1 MNQYKD
7 ELKSLKI
14 KEKNQEV
21 YINDM
26 NVETNS
32 KIKEITL

>member
-14 KEKNQEV
+14 KEKNHEV

-26 NVETNS
+26 NVETNG